1 MTDLDCDELVELVTE
16 YLDGALDPVAQRRV
30 TDHLALCDG
39 CGTYVAQFRTTV
51 GELGHLPAE
60 QVAELPVPTRDAL
73 LAAFRRQ
80 RGKSV

>member
-16 YLDGALDPVAQRRV
+16 YLDGALDPAAERRV

-51 GELGHLPAE
+51 AELGHLPAE
-60 QVAELPVPTRDAL
+60 QITELPVPTRDAL
-73 LAAFRRQ
+73 LAAFRRE